1 MIQVDSVENKK
12 MLWDKCS
19 QSNLFSNMTNDIM
32 PKIQELFEDTIREF
46 NNNEVKNENDLQST
60 NQFIYDSFSNKI
72 RLFNVTNHDDIQNI
86 KNEQT
91 MGDYEK
97 RELEYKSL
105 FNTSKPDD
113 INFSEQMDEPIEGD
127 LSEIIDKQLEQR
139 NNDINGIFLQKS
151 NEKNEENIVIS
162 HLPVQ
167 KQSMKQEPTMEDNI
181 KEILRST
188 KIQNKILRQLLETQ
202 VSLIQNLT
210 KNNKK

>member
-1 MIQVDSVENKK
+1 
-12 MLWDKCS
+12 
-19 QSNLFSNMTNDIM
+19 
-32 PKIQELFEDTIREF
+32 
-46 NNNEVKNENDLQST
+46 
-60 NQFIYDSFSNKI
+60 
-72 RLFNVTNHDDIQNI
+72 
-86 KNEQT
+86 
-91 MGDYEK
+91 MGNYEK

-105 FNTSKPDD
+105 FNTRKPDD

-151 NEKNEENIVIS
+151 NEKDEENIVIS

-167 KQSMKQEPTMEDNI
+167 KQAMEQEPTTEDNI